1 MSRKLQPGRL
11 IAATHNKGKV
21 AELKD
26 LFEPLGFEVV
36 SAVELELEEAE
47 ETELTFEGNA
57 LIKARAAAQAGSAS
71 RSILRIRRASTPM
84 T

>member
-1 MSRKLQPGRL
+1 MTRKLQPGRL

-57 LIKARAAAQAGSAS
+57 LIKARAAAQATRTTAHDATQASAV
-71 RSILRIRRASTPM
+71 
-84 T
+84 